1 MANRRSSLKRRR
13 AVARA
18 RRRRAAASR
27 PSYQFHGEAQGP
39 AAARKKAGGSAS
51 RKANLKRWREA
62 AGLAA
67 RITAVAAAVMVFL
80 LLVFFAQLT
89 QGLPSTNELLAVN
102 QEPSLTI
109 VDAYGEKIGTRGL
122 TQGAYVRLA
131 DMSPSLPLAVMAVED
146 RHFYHHWGLDFVGLA
161 RAAFANLREGHVVQG
176 GSTITQQLAKILF
189 LSPERTY
196 KRKLQEAMLALWLE
210 HELTK
215 DQILETYLNRVYLG
229 AGTYGVEAAAERY
242 FGKSAR
248 DLSLVESA
256 MIAGLLKAPSK
267 YSPTNSLEEASQ
279 RTGLVLDLMVDAK
292 FITPRERALA
302 ESHPAHIVAESAS
315 PAADYLLDWV
325 ATRLADYTGKPTQ
338 DVIVQTSFDMR
349 LQRAAEQALTSV
361 LDKEG
366 ARHHATE
373 GAIVAMTPDG
383 AVTAMVG
390 GRSYQHSPFNRATEA
405 RRPPGS
411 AFKPFVYLTA
421 IQSGYRPENI
431 VVDEPYRIG
440 NWQPQNY
447 TGRYL
452 GPIAL
457 EDAFAQSIN
466 TVAAR
471 LGEAVGRERI
481 IRVARSFGISSP
493 LQPVPSLALGSEGVG
508 VMELTGAYA
517 PFANGGDAVI
527 PHAIVRVLT
536 KDGKPIYD
544 RHGEGPGPVADP
556 QSIGLMNE
564 MLERVVEIGTGRGA
578 HIPGQ
583 ITGGKTGTGQDH
595 RDAWFVGFTT
605 HMIAGVWIGNDD
617 FSPMKDV
624 SGGNLPAEVFR
635 KFMIVANQGLPM
647 EQLPGVLLVQEEAPP
662 MPPEGL
668 SASAEPNG
676 PRQSPYYSDPD
687 DDGGPIVALFRGIGR
702 IFGN

>member
-1 MANRRSSLKRRR
+1 MANRRSPLKRRR

-27 PSYQFHGEAQGP
+27 ATYEFHGQTQKP
-39 AAARKKAGGSAS
+39 APKKKKPVKRG
-51 RKANLKRWREA
+51 RANAKLKRWGEMA
-62 AGLAA
+62 SMAA
-67 RITAVAAAVMVFL
+67 RITAVAAAVIVFL
-80 LLVFFAQLT
+80 MLVFFAQLT
-89 QGLPSTNELLAVN
+89 QGLPDTKQLLAVDH
-102 QEPSLTI
+102 EPALTI
-109 VDAYGEKIGTRGL
+109 VDAHGEKIGTRGL
-122 TQGAYVRLA
+122 TQGVYIRLDQMA
-131 DMSPSLPLAVMAVED
+131 PTLPLSVMAVED
-146 RHFYHHWGLDFVGLA
+146 KRFYHHWGIDFTGLI
-161 RAAFANLREGHVVQG
+161 RAAFTNLQEGHVVQG

-189 LSPERTY
+189 LSPQRTF

-210 HELTK
+210 HQLSK
-215 DQILETYLNRVYLG
+215 DQILELYLNKVYLG

-242 FGKSAR
+242 FGKSAH

-256 MIAGLLKAPSK
+256 MIAGLLKAPSR
-267 YSPTNSLEEASQ
+267 YSPNNSLEEASQ
-279 RTGLVLDLMVDAK
+279 RTGLVLDLMVESR
-292 FITPRERALA
+292 FITARERAEA
-302 ESHPAHIVAESAS
+302 EQHPARIVAVSAS
-315 PAADYLLDWV
+315 PGADYLLDWI
-325 ATRLADYTGKPTQ
+325 ATRLTDYTGKPTQ
-338 DVIVQTSFDMR
+338 DVIVQTSIDMR
-349 LQRAAEQALTSV
+349 LQHAAEEALASV

-366 ARHHATE
+366 AKHHASE

-383 AVTAMVG
+383 AITAMVG
-390 GRSYQHSPFNRATEA
+390 GRSYQHSSFNRATEA

-411 AFKPFVYLTA
+411 AFKPFVYLAA
-421 IQSGYRPENI
+421 IQAGYRPDNI

-440 NWQPQNY
+440 KWQPQNY

-452 GPIAL
+452 GPIEL
-457 EDAFAQSIN
+457 QDAFAESIN

-471 LGEAVGRERI
+471 LGEAVGRPRI
-481 IRVARSFGISSP
+481 IQLARSFGVSSP

-536 KDGKPIYD
+536 RDGAPVYN
-544 RHGEGPGPVADP
+544 REGAGPGEVADL

-564 MLERVVEIGTGRGA
+564 MLERVVDAGTGRAA

-624 SGGNLPAEVFR
+624 SGGNLPAQVFR
-635 KFMIVANQGLPM
+635 KFMIVANQGQPM
-647 EQLPGVLLVQEEAPP
+647 EQLPGVLDVQEQAPP

-668 SASAEPNG
+668 SASNAPNQ
-676 PRQSPYYSDPD
+676 PSSSPYYSDPD
-687 DDGGPIVALFRGIGR
+687 DNGPIGALFRSLGR